1 MCSFDFLLADT
12 PQVMRR
18 EQHPSD
24 QDLKQKR
31 RDPFPFQSDDEELPL
46 LTWTLIRQGTYSKVL
61 ESAWL
66 IISFL
71 GLHYVGCSI
80 N

>member
-18 EQHPSD
+18 EQHPSN

-31 RDPFPFQSDDEELPL
+31 RDPFPFQGDDEELPL
-46 LTWTLIRQGTYSKVL
+46 LTWTLIRQGTYS
-61 ESAWL
+61 
-66 IISFL
+66 
-71 GLHYVGCSI
+71 
-80 N
+80 